1 MAKSHPWQRV
11 NVQLDS
17 RVAMAKSHPWQRVNV
32 QLDSRVAL
40 EANILNRL
48 KRLPAS
54 RRQEWLR
61 GLLVQGLLAECQI
74 LRSAAAE
81 TTRHLTWRPKHLR
94 AGKVVQ
100 PIGRVTPVTTAV
112 SATPSTTSSAGK
124 PFAALGQVIGGAHNA
139 AIDGQ
144 ETEDPKP

>member
-1 MAKSHPWQRV
+1 MAKSNPGHR
-11 NVQLDS
+11 LS
-17 RVAMAKSHPWQRVNV
+17 V

-40 EANILNRL
+40 EAIILNRL
-48 KRLPAS
+48 ECLPAN

-61 GLLVQGLLAECQI
+61 GLLVQGFRIECQI

-81 TTRHLTWRPKHLR
+81 ATRHPTWTRTYRR
-94 AGKVVQ
+94 AGEVVQ

-112 SATPSTTSSAGK
+112 SATLTTTSSAGK
-124 PFAALGQVIGGAHNA
+124 PFAVLGKVIGGAHRDV
-139 AIDGQ
+139 IDGQ